1 MNTQSNAVPE
11 SLLGSQ
17 GIAPAAMSATR
28 PMYWSVRRELGENR
42 SIYIAPLARMS
53 HSGGRGAATIS
64 STR

>member
-1 MNTQSNAVPE
+1 MTTQPNAVPE
-11 SLLGSQ
+11 SPLGSQ
-17 GIAPAAMSATR
+17 AIAPTVLSPTR
-28 PMYWSVRRELGENR
+28 PLYWSIRRELWENR